1 MATRRRTDGMSEDGL
16 SYSVATD
23 FDKQLGQ
30 ALEELEARTKERPQS
45 GITISDQISDKSD
58 SQRYIPFGPSPDR
71 PDILRAQLL
80 DPIMQAQAIYQGDA
94 IRGRASSKLPQ
105 DQYRNVGGNLLKIGQ
120 GGIEN
125 VFPAKAPEMTRR
137 QQMEYNDLLARRR
150 NLQSGELGNTLNA
163 DAIRAIDEQIGGYFQ
178 SGASPSAGRMTPPAD
193 LIESSGFIGSPGGP
207 NQFVAPRRP
216 EVVPAMETPSRP
228 TVNPERAR
236 LESLLKTPNL
246 DPVTAKNITDTIA
259 ELDSRP
265 AAGEELIRVI
275 NPDGKLVRIRK
286 SDFGKTPGY
295 RLP

>member
-1 MATRRRTDGMSEDGL
+1 MSDDGL
-16 SYSVATD
+16 SYSVAAD

-30 ALEELEARTKERPQS
+30 ALAEIEARTKEQPQS
-45 GITISDQISDKSD
+45 GITISDQIADKSD
-58 SQRYIPFGPSPDR
+58 SQRYNPFGPSPDR

-80 DPIMQAQAIYQGDA
+80 DPIMQAKAIYQGDV
-94 IRGRASSKLPQ
+94 IGGSSPRMKLPQ
-105 DQYRNVGGNLLKIGQ
+105 EQYRNVGGNLLRIGQ

-178 SGASPSAGRMTPPAD
+178 SGASPSTGRVTPPAD
-193 LIESSGFIGSPGGP
+193 LIEPSGFIGTPGGS
-207 NQFVAPRRP
+207 NQFTAPPRPTPVA
-216 EVVPAMETPSRP
+216 PAMESPSR
-228 TVNPERAR
+228 TAVNPDRAK

-246 DPVTAKNITDTIA
+246 DPVTAKNITDTIG

-265 AAGEELIRVI
+265 AGEELIRVI